1 MPEMSAS
8 VPASGGFVSYD
19 DLTTFNLQSD
29 VVSNRIT
36 VGPDVV
42 TNSITAGPLTA
53 ESITQRNYSFTISAE
68 DARNHNLARST
79 LTIDGD
85 EALQEY
91 YADIVNRFER
101 NHPEYFT
108 AQRWNVSTEASCRSN
123 KNEIKELIREVL
135 IEEGIILNKP
145 LKEIETEEV
154 DELFEQRGIN
164 DES

>member
-1 MPEMSAS
+1 MPEMSAT

-19 DLTTFNLQSD
+19 DLTTFNLQSN

-36 VGPDVV
+36 VEP
-42 TNSITAGPLTA
+42 
-53 ESITQRNYSFTISAE
+53 ESIIQRNDSFTISAE

-79 LTIDGD
+79 VTFDGD

-101 NHPEYFT
+101 NHPQYFT

-123 KNEIKELIREVL
+123 KDEIKELIREVL

-145 LKEIETEEV
+145 QKAIEAEEV

-164 DES
+164 DEN